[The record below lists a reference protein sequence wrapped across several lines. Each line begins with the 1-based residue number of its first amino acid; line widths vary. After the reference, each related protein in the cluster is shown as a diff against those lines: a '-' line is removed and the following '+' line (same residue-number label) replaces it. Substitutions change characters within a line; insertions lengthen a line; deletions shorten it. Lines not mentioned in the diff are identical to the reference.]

1 MKLPQI
7 KRATWEIYGH
17 PNAKWVVVE
26 RVYNSYYPCET
37 LWEAIREWRILLKY
51 ELQKRKEIR

>member
-7 KRATWEIYGH
+7 KRATWEHYGH

-37 LWEAIREWRILLKY
+37 LWEAIREWRILLKS
-51 ELQKRKEIR
+51 EI